1 MESDGKSATK
11 TVIRTL
17 FDAGNPY
24 PQKKVLTFNRY
35 NSDFDFSVFYGNL
48 NYLSQEEQRYV
59 RNGEVVTW
67 KGIPS
72 HLSIWI
78 YSIPVSSTM
87 TITLGCSSDM
97 NVLMYKYITLAYK
110 GLK

>member
-1 MESDGKSATK
+1 MDSDGKSATK

-48 NYLSQEEQRYV
+48 NYLSQEEQRYMYV
-59 RNGEVVTW
+59 KNGEVANLERNSFSLKHMNLFYT
-67 KGIPS
+67 II
-72 HLSIWI
+72 LL
-78 YSIPVSSTM
+78 VSSTM
-87 TITLGCSSDM
+87 TIIALGCNSDR
-97 NVLMYKYITLAYK
+97 VPSTFECT
-110 GLK
+110 